1 MVPMTE
7 TTRPSAA
14 PPAGASPFDPE
25 GVVWA
30 PVSPRLAVVRVIAAT
45 LVLGLPILAFLLV
58 AVLAHA
64 GWAWIV
70 VAPLVV
76 LLLWLL
82 WLLPRQVRAI
92 GYAERDDDLL
102 VRRGIMF
109 RSLVVVPYGRMQLVD
124 VSAGPVARPLGL
136 ASIQLHTAAA
146 DTDASIPGLRAAE
159 ASDLRDRLAA
169 RGEARMAGL

>member
-1 MVPMTE
+1 MVPMTD
-7 TTRPSAA
+7 TSRAV
-14 PPAGASPFDPE
+14 PPARQDSPFDPVE
-25 GVVWA
+25 VAWH
-30 PVSPRLAVVRVIAAT
+30 PVSGRLAAVRVVTAL
-45 LVLGLPILAFLLV
+45 LVLGIPLLAFVLV

-64 GWAWIV
+64 VWAWIV
-70 VAPLVV
+70 AAPLAVV
-76 LLLWLL
+76 LLWLL
-82 WLLPRQVRAI
+82 WLLPRQVRAV

-124 VSAGPVARPLGL
+124 VTAGPVARSLGL

-146 DTDASIPGLRAAE
+146 GTDARIPGLRATE